1 MTTEIDK
8 IKKLLNTDDAHM
20 IAAAFLCEINTGFD
34 IEDICETC
42 EEVESMYGPDRDFTF
57 FGGDDEVDIVTEN
70 NRRNYLQAMYKES
83 AEMNLTED
91 LLPYFDMDQFIEDK
105 LHEPVLNESSV
116 EIDGQKY
123 YGYYY

>member
-1 MTTEIDK
+1 
-8 IKKLLNTDDAHM
+8 
-20 IAAAFLCEINTGFD
+20 
-34 IEDICETC
+34 
-42 EEVESMYGPDRDFTF
+42 MYGPDRDFTF